1 MLLHPSLRQPIN
13 LEQQQL
19 FNFLMRVW
27 LLDLLC
33 PTATKGWNGNLQI
46 VCFYGT
52 FFNVVVPAQWP
63 QQMQF
68 SLACN
73 TVYTPPSKARTH
85 RTQSSYPNNLPYIT
99 NFFYSFNVSWKEFHQ
114 DLNHSYTNLPSPKK
128 YYGLEQNFGQ
138 RRTSSSSSQ
147 ASQGATPIITK
158 WQDFLTITI
167 LAQSRDQRYK
177 FFLLYCRAIAEDDLK
192 TCFFNMQNIPL

>member
-52 FFNVVVPAQWP
+52 FFFNVVVPAQWP

-73 TVYTPPSKARTH
+73 VYTPPSKARTH

-99 NFFYSFNVSWKEFHQ
+99 NFFLFLQCFLERIPPRSQSQLHK
-114 DLNHSYTNLPSPKK
+114 SPFPQK
-128 YYGLEQNFGQ
+128 N
-138 RRTSSSSSQ
+138 
-147 ASQGATPIITK
+147 IM
-158 WQDFLTITI
+158 
-167 LAQSRDQRYK
+167 AQSRTLDREERALAPARQAREQP
-177 FFLLYCRAIAEDDLK
+177 LLSRNGKI
-192 TCFFNMQNIPL
+192 F

>member
-73 TVYTPPSKARTH
+73 VYTPPSKARTH
-85 RTQSSYPNNLPYIT
+85 RTQSSYPNNPPISPI
-99 NFFYSFNVSWKEFHQ
+99 FFISSMFLGKTREEKIPPRSQSQLHK
-114 DLNHSYTNLPSPKK
+114 SPFPQK
-128 YYGLEQNFGQ
+128 N
-138 RRTSSSSSQ
+138 
-147 ASQGATPIITK
+147 IM
-158 WQDFLTITI
+158 
-167 LAQSRDQRYK
+167 AQSRTLDREERALAPAREQP
-177 FFLLYCRAIAEDDLK
+177 LLSRNGKI
-192 TCFFNMQNIPL
+192 F